1 MAQRAG
7 PGIPVAA
14 GTARGIRGDGIP
26 PDKGTAVPPGKAAE
40 GPAAEAGEGGGRPG
54 ESAVPPGSTDGSD
67 AEILQVP
74 VLRDEVDDLVAA
86 WRAQRPDL
94 DVEPMQVLSRIS
106 RLARHLDIARRGAFA
121 DHGLETW
128 EFDVLSALRRPGP
141 PFQLTPGALLR
152 ATLVTSGTMTNRIDR
167 LAAVGLVRR
176 EPDPSDK
183 RGVLVTLTEQ
193 GVARADAALADLL
206 RRERALLAGL
216 DPGERRQLADLM
228 RILLA
233 PFDAVLS
240 HRLRALL
247 TRRRPSALSLLSPGG
262 GAPLTRGDGSCRGLI
277 QIRRPRSASG
287 LRGLTSRPGRRG
299 VRRRA
304 R

>member
-7 PGIPVAA
+7 PGS
-14 GTARGIRGDGIP
+14 GD
-26 PDKGTAVPPGKAAE
+26 D
-40 GPAAEAGEGGGRPG
+40 
-54 ESAVPPGSTDGSD
+54 SD
-67 AEILQVP
+67 AGILQVAE
-74 VLRDEVDDLVAA
+74 LRDEVDDLVAA

-94 DVEPMQVLSRIS
+94 DVEPLQVLSRIS

-121 DHGLETW
+121 DHGLESW
-128 EFDVLSALRRPGP
+128 EFDVLSALRRQGP

-167 LAAVGLVRR
+167 LAAADLVRR
-176 EPDPSDK
+176 EPDPRDR

-193 GVARADAALADLL
+193 GTSRVDAALADLL

-216 DPGERRQLADLM
+216 NAGERRRLADLM

-233 PFDAVLS
+233 PFDAE
-240 HRLRALL
+240 
-247 TRRRPSALSLLSPGG
+247 LSLTQ
-262 GAPLTRGDGSCRGLI
+262 A
-277 QIRRPRSASG
+277 RPRRSASG
-287 LRGLTSRPGRRG
+287 PPDPISPPGPRAAP
-299 VRRRA
+299 RRA

>member
-1 MAQRAG
+1 MGQS
-7 PGIPVAA
+7 AA
-14 GTARGIRGDGIP
+14 P
-26 PDKGTAVPPGKAAE
+26 
-40 GPAAEAGEGGGRPG
+40 
-54 ESAVPPGSTDGSD
+54 STEDDSD
-67 AEILQVP
+67 AGILEEP

-121 DHGLETW
+121 DHGLEAW
-128 EFDVLSALRRPGP
+128 EFDVLSALRRQGP

-167 LAAVGLVRR
+167 LATAGLVRR
-176 EPDPSDK
+176 EPDPKDK

-193 GVARADAALADLL
+193 GMAKADAALADLL

-216 DPGERRQLADLM
+216 DRGERQQLADLM

-233 PFDAVLS
+233 PFDAELS
-240 HRLRALL
+240 QGSRWAARVSQRSSSSDFSAC
-247 TRRRPSALSLLSPGG
+247 TARSSAPSEVSFS
-262 GAPLTRGDGSCRGLI
+262 
-277 QIRRPRSASG
+277 
-287 LRGLTSRPGRRG
+287 
-299 VRRRA
+299 
-304 R
+304 